1 MKWGSSMVGAVG
13 EVEIFTTLDWLG
25 VIVLKVYNMQ
35 DVLVSRGQITYAQR
49 LGETFGNMSSL
60 SLIDPQL
67 LGTLMTLFL
76 SLSGQ
81 L

>member
-49 LGETFGNMSSL
+49 FIGGLEKHLG
-60 SLIDPQL
+60 I
-67 LGTLMTLFL
+67 
-76 SLSGQ
+76 
-81 L
+81 

>member
-1 MKWGSSMVGAVG
+1 MVGAVG

-49 LGETFGNMSSL
+49 FIGGLEKHLG
-60 SLIDPQL
+60 I
-67 LGTLMTLFL
+67 
-76 SLSGQ
+76 
-81 L
+81 